1 MEADATGWL
10 PREAVS
16 PALVLEEISMP
27 PSGNVVLGPEKA
39 PPEPR
44 GLYCYVTGCVPLDMT

>member
-10 PREAVS
+10 PREAVC
-16 PALVLEEISMP
+16 PALVEEISMP
-27 PSGNVVLGPEKA
+27 PFGNVVLDPEKA

-44 GLYCYVTGCVPLDMT
+44 GFYCYVTECVLLDIS